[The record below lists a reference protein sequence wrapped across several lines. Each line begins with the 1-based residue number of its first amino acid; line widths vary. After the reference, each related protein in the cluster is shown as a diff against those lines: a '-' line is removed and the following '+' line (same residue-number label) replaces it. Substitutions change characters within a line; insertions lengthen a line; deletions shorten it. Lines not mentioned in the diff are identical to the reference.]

1 MVNFFEL
8 DKKENKNY
16 VKLMQIVSKLSR
28 LYSDSDN
35 PYIYYRAMENLFCYC
50 FNAKNLSWSDTAF
63 DAKFDN
69 IGIGL
74 KTFLG
79 ENKNYSF
86 EKIAEFNKNSNIIK
100 EKKDERD
107 IAEFLSNLRN
117 ERIRLAKDIY
127 GISDSQYHIIARRKN
142 LLLFF
147 ETDYDEINISDLKIE
162 KYSANEKSL
171 NFTDGNHLYKFNFSK
186 STLFRKFDIPS
197 NSCTAEAVIFEN
209 PAELLLS
216 IDKIT
221 YDNKKEFYSSR
232 VKSEY
237 VVLPLYTIKNNIK
250 IVQEKSAL
258 NQWNA
263 SGRKRDPNE
272 VYITVPSLVR
282 NNFPNFFPE
291 RDTPF
296 ILKTPIGEILNAKI
310 CQDNGKALMTN
321 PNKALSSWL
330 LRNVLKLKEFEL
342 ATIERLEILGI
353 DSVMITKE
361 KDREYYIDIQ
371 SWGSY
376 ERFIEQLQMNE
387 N

>member
-1 MVNFFEL
+1 
-8 DKKENKNY
+8 
-16 VKLMQIVSKLSR
+16 
-28 LYSDSDN
+28 
-35 PYIYYRAMENLFCYC
+35 MENLFCYC
-50 FNAKNLSWSDTAF
+50 FGAKNLSRSDTAF
-63 DAKFDN
+63 DAKLNN
-69 IGIGL
+69 IGVGL

-79 ENKNYSF
+79 ESKNYSF

-100 EKKDERD
+100 EKSDERD

-127 GISDSQYHIIARRKN
+127 GISESQYHIIVRRKN

-147 ETDYDEINISDLKIE
+147 ETDYNEIDISNLKIE
-162 KYSANEKSL
+162 KYSKNEKSL
-171 NFTDGNHLYKFNFSK
+171 DFTDGNHLYKFNFSK

-197 NSCTAEAVIFEN
+197 DSCMTEAVIFEN

-216 IDKIT
+216 IDEIISNKKIT
-221 YDNKKEFYSSR
+221 FSDIETKL
-232 VKSEY
+232 EY
-237 VVLPLYTIKNNIK
+237 VVLPLYTVKNNIK

-263 SGRKRDPNE
+263 GGRKRDPNE
-272 VYITVPSLVR
+272 VYIAIPSLVR
-282 NNFPNFFPE
+282 NNFSNFFPE

-296 ILKTPIGEILNAKI
+296 ILKTPLGEILNAKV

-361 KDREYYIDIQ
+361 KDREYSIDIQ
-371 SWGSY
+371 SSGSY
-376 ERFIEQLQMNE
+376 EKFIEKLKK
-387 N
+387 